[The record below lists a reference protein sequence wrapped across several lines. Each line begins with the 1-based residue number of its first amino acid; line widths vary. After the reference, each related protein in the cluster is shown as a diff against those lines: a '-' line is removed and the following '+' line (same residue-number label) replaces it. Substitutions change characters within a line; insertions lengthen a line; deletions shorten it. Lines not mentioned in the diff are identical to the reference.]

1 MLQEPLTVCDF
12 IVVSSL
18 HQIFLLFIK
27 ILMTLLLKLL
37 FEILPMTDCFIVTD
51 FCEYIKNLF
60 LKREIFVTT
69 KVL

>member
-1 MLQEPLTVCDF
+1 
-12 IVVSSL
+12 
-18 HQIFLLFIK
+18 
-27 ILMTLLLKLL
+27 MTLLLKLL

-51 FCEYIKNLF
+51 FCEYIKDLF